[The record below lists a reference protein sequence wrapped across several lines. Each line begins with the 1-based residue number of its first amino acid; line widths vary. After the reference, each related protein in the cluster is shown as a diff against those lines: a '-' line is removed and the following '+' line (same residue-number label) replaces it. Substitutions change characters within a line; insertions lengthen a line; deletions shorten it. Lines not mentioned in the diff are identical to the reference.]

1 MNWATPSRSFSMP
14 IPLLLRD
21 IYPGLDR
28 DHCYG
33 NTRPGVLRL
42 DLPAGDPASF
52 SGETEKRNRSCKNFR
67 FVPDKISPPD
77 LHPCPG
83 FWGGQLA
90 GGGDPLAL
98 LIRSLSLAV
107 YPMFSYALGCFFD
120 GVFAGN
126 IPFITVSSEI
136 ICGFLK
142 RTVLPFGQP
151 FFLEGI
157 SIGLIFFLTLALN
170 LREKRFWCKYL
181 CPLEALLRMPFPSD
195 LPGNRP
201 LPPAILASGAS
212 SARCWQALL
221 LRRC

>member
-1 MNWATPSRSFSMP
+1 LTVIIVTAILGRVFCGWICPLGTLHHLAGKLKKGTVPVKISGLYR
-14 IPLLLRD
+14 IKYLLLNF
-21 IYPGLDR
+21 IL
-28 DHCYG
+28 
-33 NTRPGVLRL
+33 VL
-42 DLPAGDPASF
+42 AFGGASW
-52 SGETEKRNRSCKNFR
+52 R
-67 FVPDKISPPD
+67 
-77 LHPCPG
+77 
-83 FWGGQLA
+83 
-90 GGGDPLAL
+90 GGDPLAL

-212 SARCWQALL
+212 SARCWQA
-221 LRRC
+221 

>member
-1 MNWATPSRSFSMP
+1 MTVIIVTAILGRVFCGWICPLGTLHHLAGKLKKGTVPVKISGLYR
-14 IPLLLRD
+14 IKYLLLNF
-21 IYPGLDR
+21 IL
-28 DHCYG
+28 
-33 NTRPGVLRL
+33 VL
-42 DLPAGDPASF
+42 AFGGASW
-52 SGETEKRNRSCKNFR
+52 R
-67 FVPDKISPPD
+67 
-77 LHPCPG
+77 
-83 FWGGQLA
+83 
-90 GGGDPLAL
+90 GGDPLAL

-212 SARCWQALL
+212 SARCWQA
-221 LRRC
+221 